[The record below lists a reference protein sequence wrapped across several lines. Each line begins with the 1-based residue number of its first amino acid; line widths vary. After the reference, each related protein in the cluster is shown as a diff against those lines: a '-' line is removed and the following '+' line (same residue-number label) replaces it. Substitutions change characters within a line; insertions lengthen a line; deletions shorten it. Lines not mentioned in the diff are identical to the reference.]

1 MHYIALLLLVLTF
14 PAQAKE
20 TFPKKC
26 TPLSVKGELL
36 TLSAETPSVVMLHN
50 LSNTDLWI
58 THTVAKPSASAGW
71 NTHLAPGHWSA
82 LALDK
87 KTFTLGC
94 IESRPGHEQQAA
106 CADLLAACQY
116 NSVTAPASK
125 SSTFWAGEDLPL
137 SELIA
142 HLGSRGF
149 KLP

>member
-26 TPLSVKGELL
+26 SPIRVKSEML

-50 LSNTDLWI
+50 LSNADLWI

-71 NTHLAPGHWSA
+71 NTRLRAGHWTA

-87 KTFTLGC
+87 KNFRLGC
-94 IESRPGHEQQAA
+94 IESRPGHEQQTA
-106 CADLLAACQY
+106 CADILAACEY
-116 NSVTAPASK
+116 KSVPAPAAK
-125 SSTFWAGEDLPL
+125 NTTFWAGEDLPL